1 MNVNLANST
10 TVAVRSVS
18 RPFTITRYS
27 VSISNKSLPF
37 RARGSPPWPSQFQIH
52 CRRTMSSTAA
62 LEAKFAPAKRVAG
75 QKQDVWSIVNEAA
88 AASPVQPIVN
98 MGQGFFGYNPPQ
110 FILDAAKGALD
121 RVECNQYSPT
131 KGRPRLK
138 KALADAYSPFFG
150 RRLDPETEVTITT
163 GANEGMLSA
172 FMGFIEPGDEVIIFE
187 PFFDQYISNIEMPGG
202 TIRYVPLHPPKDGAQ
217 RTSSAANWSI
227 DFEELEKTFNSKTKM
242 IVLNS
247 PHNPVGKV
255 FSKDELQRIG
265 DLALKHNVIIL
276 SDEVYDRLYYV
287 PFTRIAALSPELANI
302 TLTVGSAGK
311 NFYATGWRVGY
322 LIGPPH
328 LIKYVAAAH
337 TRICYSSVSP
347 LQEAAAIGFE
357 QADKEGFWDQAVTDM
372 KAKVDRFTQVFDEL
386 DIPYSIPEG
395 GYFVLANLSKVKLPE
410 GYSFPDHVKDRPRDF
425 KISWFLIMELGVAA
439 IPPTEFYTD
448 ERAHLAEDWMRF
460 AVCKN
465 DDVLDDA
472 KERLRGLKK
481 YFA

>member
-1 MNVNLANST
+1 M
-10 TVAVRSVS
+10 
-18 RPFTITRYS
+18 
-27 VSISNKSLPF
+27 
-37 RARGSPPWPSQFQIH
+37 SQ
-52 CRRTMSSTAA
+52 TAA
-62 LEAKFAPAKRVAG
+62 QAELFRPAQRVAG
-75 QKQDVWSIVNEAA
+75 QRQDVWSIVNEAA

-110 FILDAAKGALD
+110 FVLDAAKEALN
-121 RVECNQYSPT
+121 RVDCNQYSPT

-138 KALADAYSPFFG
+138 KAIADAYSSSFG
-150 RRLDPETEVTITT
+150 RALNPDTEVTVTT

-172 FMGFIEPGDEVIIFE
+172 FMGFIEPGDEVILFE

-202 TIRYVPLHPPKDGAQ
+202 TIRYVPLHPPKDGATK
-217 RTSSAANWSI
+217 TSSASEWTI
-227 DFEELEKTFNSKTKM
+227 DFEQLERTINPKTKM

-255 FSKDELQRIG
+255 FSRAELERIG
-265 DLALKHNVIIL
+265 ELAVKHNFIIL

-287 PFTRIAALSPELANI
+287 PFTRIATLSPEVYER

-311 NFYATGWRVGY
+311 AFYATGWRVGY
-322 LIGPPH
+322 LIGPEH

-347 LQEAAAIGFE
+347 LQEGAAVAFE
-357 QADKEGFWDQAVTDM
+357 QADKVGFWDESRKDM
-372 KAKVDRFTQVFDEL
+372 KRKMSLFCEVFDEL
-386 DIPYSIPEG
+386 AIPYSDPEG
-395 GYFVLANLSKVKLPE
+395 GYFVLANLSSVKLPE
-410 GYSFPDHVKDRPRDF
+410 DYPFPPHVSSRPRDF
-425 KISWFLIMELGVAA
+425 KLAWFLIQEVGVAA

-448 ERAHLAEDWMRF
+448 ENAHIAEDYLRF

-465 DDVLDDA
+465 DDVLETA

-481 YFA
+481 YIVR